1 MMMLTAH
8 RGDKAGRGPAL
19 ERARELV
26 GMNIAE
32 ARRLGAEA
40 MYYPC
45 PWCAYVARRFY
56 SDCDV
61 QQRYYADL
69 IVDLVRE
76 TQPRFKLDAEVGYYP
91 GCQVKRLAFAGQPEA
106 DWDWKAYRETLGTVE
121 GLRLKDIPRYCCNT
135 DWERISKAVEKT
147 QVETT
152 VTPCW
157 DCSGVLRVRAPDL
170 ATQGLSQIV
179 LRALQS

>member
-1 MMMLTAH
+1 
-8 RGDKAGRGPAL
+8 
-19 ERARELV
+19 
-26 GMNIAE
+26 
-32 ARRLGAEA
+32 
-40 MYYPC
+40 MYYVC
-45 PWCAYVARRFY
+45 SACAYHARQFY
-56 SDCDV
+56 SDCDI

-76 TQPRFKLDAEVGYYP
+76 KQPRFKLDAEVAYYP
-91 GCQVKRLAFAGQPEA
+91 GCQAKGSALGGPDAG
-106 DWDWKAYRETLGTVE
+106 WDWKGYRETLERVE

-170 ATQGLSQIV
+170 ATQGLSQI
-179 LRALQS
+179 LLKALES